1 MPLVEREK
9 IWKTSFWNPDN
20 AIASAINQRLSE
32 HLGVL
37 LLWAKRNTTASYQ
50 NYNTLAKMSSCTVD
64 KSTKWFTVKYQFLII
79 ESITHFHRNMKK
91 DIERIIQQKIHIF
104 IVLSILEGFE
114 EIDGKWIYPYQK
126 KLKSHFK
133 PK

>member
-1 MPLVEREK
+1 
-9 IWKTSFWNPDN
+9 
-20 AIASAINQRLSE
+20 
-32 HLGVL
+32 
-37 LLWAKRNTTASYQ
+37 
-50 NYNTLAKMSSCTVD
+50 
-64 KSTKWFTVKYQFLII
+64 
-79 ESITHFHRNMKK
+79 MKK

-104 IVLSILEGFE
+104 IVLSILEGYE